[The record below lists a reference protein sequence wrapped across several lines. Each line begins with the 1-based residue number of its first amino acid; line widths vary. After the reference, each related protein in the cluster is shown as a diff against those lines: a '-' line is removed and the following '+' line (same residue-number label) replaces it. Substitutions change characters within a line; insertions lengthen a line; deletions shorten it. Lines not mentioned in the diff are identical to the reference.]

1 MYKSKDKNMQLFAT
15 ELNDILAERLTF
27 LNSKRLIP
35 GIKI

>member
-15 ELNDILAERLTF
+15 ELNDIMAERWTF

-35 GIKI
+35 AIKI